1 MPDKIL
7 ICSDTHGHIDTI
19 ASEIMATPGLTRIIH
34 LGDHARDAE
43 ELEAVVGRTILK
55 VKGNNDFLSYTIPY
69 DSVIALS
76 GGHKAYLSH
85 GHLFGVYYGLEKLAA
100 YAKSLDCDLAF
111 FGHTHAFDDRVV
123 DGIRLINPGSRSW
136 PRGGGGKKSYV
147 ILTLD
152 DDGRIDVDRVIL

>member
-7 ICSDTHGHIDTI
+7 ICSDTHGSIDTI
-19 ASEIMATPGLTRIIH
+19 AMDIMARKGLTRIIH

-43 ELEAVVGRTILK
+43 ELEGIVGRTILK

-85 GHLFGVYYGLEKLAA
+85 GHLFGVYYGLDKLAT
-100 YAKSLDCDLAF
+100 YAKSLDCDLAL

-123 DGIRLINPGSRSW
+123 DGIRLINPGSCSW
-136 PRGGGGKKSYV
+136 PRGGDGQKSYV

-152 DDGRIDVDRVIL
+152 DDGRMDVDRVIL